1 MEEETEDTLPEL
13 PEDLEIILPPEILD
27 KLEEDSFNPD
37 SFTAPP
43 FVPKGKRIFNRPQ
56 SSYSRKIS
64 NSDGGPDIRGHITKS
79 IGLKAARLI
88 SMASLAVCLNSFP
101 GIALGSVPE
110 NRR

>member
-1 MEEETEDTLPEL
+1 MEEATEDTLPEL

-56 SSYSRKIS
+56 SSYSE
-64 NSDGGPDIRGHITKS
+64 GKS
-79 IGLKAARLI
+79 VARTAART
-88 SMASLAVCLNSFP
+88 SLTIELNRSDSRLP
-101 GIALGSVPE
+101 D
-110 NRR
+110 